1 MNFLFIFAITLIFT
15 VFTTP
20 FLIRYLTKIKV
31 VDLPGNRR
39 IHTTIIPR
47 MGGLLIYLSAA
58 ITVVI
63 LSDELDSIRML
74 LVAANIIL
82 MVGFFDDILGLSYT
96 VKIWGQFLACV
107 LVLIYLNQHYAA
119 LIYFDVAVPHP
130 FDYLILLIFIVGGI
144 NAINFM
150 DGIDGLVSGFSILV
164 FSVILALS
172 VLYDSDLLTLLTVS
186 LMGSLF
192 GFLKYNR
199 YPAKIFLG
207 DTGSLILGFFLI
219 TASLLISVKIN
230 DGILDLTLPAIL
242 LAVPLTD
249 AIRVIISRMLRKK
262 SPFLP
267 DKTHLHHLLLEVT
280 GSQKLTVAIIMAYAV
295 IFVLIS
301 VLYLAGPHMLPML
314 FFVFYVVLLLF
325 AEPLIKFLSVNWR
338 LLYTSKFWNVLW
350 NKNIETIQKSFI
362 YLTSLALLLILIV
375 SIPGRNSVESNILWA
390 LLITGVAFFF
400 ISTRNKNIYKGVDDI
415 FIFMNVAAFFTIINL
430 NHTLQSEIFAGNL
443 SLNLISE
450 VSYYI
455 LTLIIVIFLIADG
468 TVFPLK
474 KFKVSDV
481 DYALLIFIFLTFFV
495 DYLIPSHI
503 DKGIKLFL
511 LEAMVIYLWYKLA
524 VSFKE
529 EIRNHL
535 FYMSFALS
543 FAIVIRL
550 LVF

>member
-1 MNFLFIFAITLIFT
+1 MNFLFVFVITLIFT

-39 IHTTIIPR
+39 IHTAIIPR

-58 ITVVI
+58 ISVVF
-63 LSDELDSIRML
+63 LSDELDSIRLL

-96 VKIWGQFLACV
+96 VKIWGQFLACL
-107 LVLIYLNQHYAA
+107 LVLIYLNQQYAG
-119 LIYFDVAVPHP
+119 LVYFDVLIPHP
-130 FDYLILLIFIVGGI
+130 FDYLILMVFIVGGI
-144 NAINFM
+144 NAVNFM

-164 FSVILALS
+164 FSVILVLS
-172 VLYDSDLLTLLTVS
+172 ILYDSDLLMLLSVS
-186 LMGSLF
+186 LIGSLF

-199 YPAKIFLG
+199 FPARIFLG

-219 TASLLISVKIN
+219 TASLLISIKIN
-230 DGILDLTLPAIL
+230 GGILDLTFPAIL

-249 AIRVIISRMLRKK
+249 AIRVIIGRVLRKK

-267 DKTHLHHLLLEVT
+267 DKTHLHHLLLDAT
-280 GSQKLTVAIIMAYAV
+280 GSQKLTVAIIGAYAV

-301 VLYLAGPHMLPML
+301 VLYIAGPHLVPLL

-325 AEPLIKFLSVNWR
+325 AEPVITFLNVNWR
-338 LLYTSKFWNVLW
+338 MLYKGKFWSTLW
-350 NKNIETIQKSFI
+350 NKNIERVQKNFI
-362 YLTSLALLLILIV
+362 YLTSLALLLILIL
-375 SIPGRNSVESNILWA
+375 SMPDRNSVENNILWG
-390 LLITGVAFFF
+390 LLITGLAFFF
-400 ISTRNKNIYKGVDDI
+400 IATRNKNIYKGVDDI

-430 NHTLQSEIFAGNL
+430 NHTLQSEILTGSL

-450 VSYYI
+450 ISYYI

-503 DKGIKLFL
+503 DKGIKLFM
-511 LEAMVIYLWYKLA
+511 LEAMVIYFWYKLA